1 MKYRLSHSGRLNVG
15 IFCLKKKKNIQVMN
29 ASEFSDYMEIR
40 DLTVQG
46 LEEQPGKWHFYLSKP
61 LG

>member
-1 MKYRLSHSGRLNVG
+1 MD
-15 IFCLKKKKNIQVMN
+15 
-29 ASEFSDYMEIR
+29 ASEFFDDMEIR

-61 LG
+61 LGQADKAIIWSGGKAAVWP